1 METTWILV
9 ADRSKA
15 KLFESKGPGKPL
27 QHVQDILHPEGHLH
41 SQDIVSDKP
50 GRIFTSFGKRH
61 GFSGHHEPA
70 ENVTRQFTLHLAN
83 FLNDGRNAHSYEKL
97 VLVAEPGF
105 LGELLN
111 ALNEQTAKL
120 VSKTIKKD
128 LMHLKTGDLQQHVV
142 GG

>member
-1 METTWILV
+1 METTWILL
-9 ADRSKA
+9 ADRSIA

-41 SQDIVSDKP
+41 NQDIVSDRP
-50 GRIFTSFGKRH
+50 GRTSTSFGKKH
-61 GFSGHHEPA
+61 GFSGHHTPV
-70 ENVTRQFTLHLAN
+70 ENVAHQFALRLAD
-83 FLNDGRNAHSYEKL
+83 FLNGGRNAHSYEKL

-111 ALNEQTAKL
+111 ALNDQTAKL

-128 LMHLKTGDLQQHVV
+128 LMHLKTGEFQQYLA
-142 GG
+142 GD

>member
-1 METTWILV
+1 MDTTWILV

-41 SQDIVSDKP
+41 SLDIVSDRP
-50 GRIFTSFGKRH
+50 GRISTSFGEKH
-61 GFSGHHEPA
+61 GFSGHHTPV
-70 ENVTRQFTLHLAN
+70 ENVTRQFTLHLAD
-83 FLNDGRNAHSYEKL
+83 FLNGGRNAHSYEKL

-111 ALNEQTAKL
+111 ALNDQTAKL

-128 LMHLKTGDLQQHVV
+128 LMHLKTGDLQQHVAE
-142 GG
+142 G